1 MDTLRKEI
9 AVCFNAERPPR
20 ADSLVLWDGFDELE
34 KEYAIAFYSGKSWQD
49 VLQHLRGLK
58 DRPVSE
64 GATYYLEEWSVL
76 SQEPLSYYLR
86 AHLEFLLDNLCSDQ
100 PDEEFMF
107 SFIGELYQ
115 VVFMYKGSP
124 FSLEQTLLLGKVAQ
138 VVAKNAA
145 NQGRF
150 AYFGGDIE
158 SNVEKFFSILQT
170 VPASSPKGK
179 RPA

>member
-9 AVCFNAERPPR
+9 AVCFSDEHPPR
-20 ADSLVLWDGFDELE
+20 ADSLVLWDGLDELE
-34 KEYAIAFYSGKSWQD
+34 KECAIAFYSGKSWKD

-58 DRPVSE
+58 GGPTSV

-76 SQEPLSYYLR
+76 DQQPLSYYLR

-107 SFIGELYQ
+107 SFIGELHQ
-115 VVFMYKGSP
+115 VVSMYKGSP

-138 VVAKNAA
+138 VVAENAA
-145 NQGRF
+145 DQGRF
-150 AYFGGDIE
+150 AYFSGDIE

-170 VPASSPKGK
+170 TPASFPKDKG
-179 RPA
+179 PT